1 MIRPSLA
8 ICLAMALVMVLPLAP
23 LRALNSGDASG
34 DAPGDPSRIAI
45 EAAAARA
52 VGAHDPDPFTRNPD
66 WLATPFLS
74 PSELALI
81 FSHPINRAVDQD
93 PRISMLDPDVVPLV
107 KLNDVRTRF
116 IDDRLRNAIEAG
128 ASQVVILD
136 AGLDS
141 RPYRFRAL
149 LEKAKVWELD
159 NSATQEMK
167 QRRVH
172 DIFGAPP
179 PNVRYVP
186 IDLDREKLTEAL
198 RGAGFRSSERTFF
211 IWESGCMYHP
221 TSAVME
227 ILREIA
233 QSPASSLVMDFGYQD
248 DVARARKNPNS
259 GVERFDAA
267 WGQPWLFGVPKD
279 TDAFFIGLGFEPVEL
294 MPADGPVAI
303 RRYLTHRDLS
313 VVGQG
318 QPSADLPVTLAEL
331 AVRR

>member
-1 MIRPSLA
+1 MRPW
-8 ICLAMALVMVLPLAP
+8 LAMGLATALTFAP
-23 LRALNSGDASG
+23 LRALD
-34 DAPGDPSRIAI
+34 PGDPSRVAI

-66 WLATPFLS
+66 WLATPFLN

-128 ASQVVILD
+128 ASQIVILD

-141 RPYRFRAL
+141 RPYRFRTL

-159 NSATQEMK
+159 NRATQEMK
-167 QRRVH
+167 KRRVH
-172 DIFGAPP
+172 DSFGAPP

-186 IDLDREKLTEAL
+186 IDLDREKFAETL
-198 RGAGFRSSERTFF
+198 RGAGLRPGEKTFF
-211 IWESGCMYHP
+211 IWESGSMYHQA
-221 TSAVME
+221 TAVMG

-233 QSPASSLVMDFGYQD
+233 QSPGNSLVMDFAYQD
-248 DVARARKNPNS
+248 DIARARKNPNS
-259 GVERFDAA
+259 AEERFDAA
-267 WGQPWLFGVPKD
+267 WGQPCLFGVPKD
-279 TDAFFIGLGFEPVEL
+279 TDAFFMGLGFEAVEL

-318 QPSADLPVTLAEL
+318 QPPGDLPVTLAEL